1 MLGCRRS
8 SVRSRGSGSVTASSK
23 WMEGGRARQ
32 RTALLCVRAAVRPR
46 LVSLASHTPAT
57 FAMLIQKTFHDVPVT
72 HGRDARAHM
81 RVFVIAPNVPD
92 YPQARFPGAPP
103 FPACSRTQR
112 S

>member
-1 MLGCRRS
+1 
-8 SVRSRGSGSVTASSK
+8 
-23 WMEGGRARQ
+23 
-32 RTALLCVRAAVRPR
+32 
-46 LVSLASHTPAT
+46 
-57 FAMLIQKTFHDVPVT
+57 MLIQKTFHDVPVT